1 MNKKV
6 DLKHSVIKEDSNE
19 LLNSQARYKGPDIDD
34 QDLQDLDIY
43 SKCFQF
49 LTTLIDLHRESK
61 ELVLHG
67 EQEINKVSPINSQNK
82 LQI

>member
-43 SKCFQF
+43 SKFF
-49 LTTLIDLHRESK
+49 SF
-61 ELVLHG
+61 
-67 EQEINKVSPINSQNK
+67 
-82 LQI
+82 